1 MNKIA
6 VIGSIN
12 IDYFIETNIFP
23 KKGETIEAKNMQL
36 MFGGKGANQAI
47 AAGKLNGAVT
57 FFGSVGDET
66 ESIRITENF
75 NAHGV
80 DTTYIQKVNNVNTGS
95 AFVFSSQLDNRIIL
109 IEGANKYTNKQYLKQ
124 HLKEILAHDIFLLQ
138 FEIPF
143 EAIEYIIPILAE
155 HNKTI
160 IVDPAPAKY
169 VSPELI
175 NHVNYL
181 LPNEHEVELLFN
193 DQEPMEDR
201 LIELANKL
209 IVTNGEKGVTYSNGS
224 NIINIPSISTEVVDT
239 TGAGDTFAGAF
250 SVAIAEEQ
258 TIEKSI
264 MLGIKAASYSI
275 SKRGAQSGMP
285 SRKDLEP

>member
-12 IDYFIETNIFP
+12 IDYFIETNTFP
-23 KKGETIEAKNMQL
+23 KNGETIEAKNMQL
-36 MFGGKGANQAI
+36 MFGGKGANQAV
-47 AAGKLNGAVT
+47 AAGKLGGAVT
-57 FFGSVGDET
+57 FFGSVGDEK
-66 ESIRITENF
+66 ESASIIENF
-75 NAHGV
+75 HTHGV
-80 DTTYIQKVNNVNTGS
+80 DTTYIQKVSNVNTGS

-109 IEGANKYTNKQYLKQ
+109 IEGANHYTNKQYLEK
-124 HLKEILAHDIFLLQ
+124 HLDAILAHDIFLLQ

-155 HNKTI
+155 HKKTI
-160 IVDPAPAKY
+160 IVDPAPAKHM
-169 VSPELI
+169 SLDLI
-175 NHVNYL
+175 KKIHYL
-181 LPNEHEVELLFN
+181 LPNEHEVELLFTE
-193 DQEPMEDR
+193 QVALEQR

-209 IVTNGEKGVTYSNGS
+209 IVTNGEKGVTYSDGS
-224 NIINIPSISTEVVDT
+224 NVINIPSIATEVVDT

-250 SVAIAEEQ
+250 SVGIAEEQ
-258 TIEKSI
+258 SIEESI